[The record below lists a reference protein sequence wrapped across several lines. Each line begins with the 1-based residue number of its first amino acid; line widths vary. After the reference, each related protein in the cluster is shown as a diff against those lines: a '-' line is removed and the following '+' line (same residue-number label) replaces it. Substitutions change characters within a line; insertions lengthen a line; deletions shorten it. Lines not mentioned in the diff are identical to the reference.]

1 MLYPRVMIN
10 RYYLPH
16 QKKSLESSK
25 ERLNLLVLRFQKLEI
40 FLRVLKNHKLLM
52 KKGIK
57 LPLKI
62 KVIFTIFKSYLLPFI
77 AFFVLS
83 DF

>member
-1 MLYPRVMIN
+1 
-10 RYYLPH
+10 
-16 QKKSLESSK
+16 
-25 ERLNLLVLRFQKLEI
+25 
-40 FLRVLKNHKLLM
+40 M

-62 KVIFTIFKSYLLPFI
+62 KVIFIIFKSYLLPFI